1 MIDEGQG
8 GPEAVAPRLVAVGR
22 FLLAMLFLGGA
33 AQKILNPVPVQEML
47 EWIHLPPDLV
57 WLAAVFNI
65 VAGLALIAN
74 RGVVGTSI
82 ALAIY
87 CLVTS
92 LFHGV
97 MFDDPWQVSIMVKNW
112 AIAGGLLILAAN
124 EFDRQRRN

>member
-22 FLLAMLFLGGA
+22 FLLALLFLGGA
-33 AQKILNPVPVQEML
+33 VQKVLNPTPVQEML
-47 EWIHLPPDLV
+47 EWIHLPAALV
-57 WLAAVFNI
+57 WLAAAFNLG
-65 VAGLALIAN
+65 AGLALIAN
-74 RGVVGTSI
+74 RGVVETAI

-112 AIAGGLLILAAN
+112 AIAGGLLILAAY
-124 EFDRQRRN
+124 EFDRRR